1 MCEKILVIDD
11 DLPSGQALMWALEAK
26 GHEVYL
32 FQDGTHALNKIKK
45 FVPDVV
51 LCDICMPEMMGYE
64 VCKKMKADRRLKDTL
79 FIAQTGIDS
88 DVGIQR
94 AFDSGFDYHMV
105 KPVDI
110 NALLE
115 LINEE
120 RSKLSAIE
128 AV

>member
-1 MCEKILVIDD
+1 MRENIFVIDD
-11 DLPSGQALMWALEAK
+11 DLPSGQAMMWALEAK

-32 FQDGTHALNKIKK
+32 FQDGARAINKIKK
-45 FVPDVV
+45 FVPSVV

-64 VCKKMKADRRLKDTL
+64 VCKKMKKGRRLKNTL

-88 DVGIQR
+88 AVGIQR
-94 AFDSGFDYHMV
+94 AFDSGFDCHMV
-105 KPVDI
+105 KPIDI

-115 LINEE
+115 LIIEV
-120 RSKLSAIE
+120 RSKLPVIE

>member
-1 MCEKILVIDD
+1 MREKILVIDD

-32 FQDGTHALNKIKK
+32 FQDGTHALNKTKK
-45 FVPDVV
+45 FVPTVV

-64 VCKKMKADRRLKDTL
+64 VCKKMKADWRLRNTL

-88 DVGIQR
+88 DSGIQR
-94 AFDSGFDYHMV
+94 AFDSGFDFHIV
-105 KPVDI
+105 KPIDI
-110 NALLE
+110 NALLK

-120 RSKLSAIE
+120 RSKPPVIE